1 MGVFE
6 EGRTDCVKELLKPA
20 ERVLKEG
27 LDIGVESFSRRER
40 LWLQIEE
47 NYDRYLDGEC
57 GEFLKDLDMHFR
69 GKFEGALAILAW
81 SFRQNGET
89 YLPASRRY
97 RDRELEALER
107 VLRYNVFEIYS
118 KEDIMKKIMHRDN
131 NVLGLLREYYHGVDR
146 WIDDA
151 LNDPSIKLP
160 LRGFLK
166 TKWDSYKSK
175 INAAIA
181 EATMRFDWFR
191 DFLTMAGEETQAVER
206 TYQRRLEAKE
216 REMEELRRQM
226 EDMRRNFEREK
237 EELRRRL
244 ETAKEA
250 EISRLIQEKE
260 EMRRQFEEERQRLI
274 EEISRMKD
282 EEARRTLEAELDRM
296 QREMMASIEAME
308 AEIRRKELELKEKE
322 MELRKR
328 ELELK
333 EKEDEVTRRIKE
345 VMSLAGK
352 VEKGSRF
359 VRLDEA
365 RMLEMNFVGRI
376 RSKFRDEVKLLGRTF
391 KVESVEERKTFD
403 KSAYAGKLSER
414 DLKNVP
420 DNRLVE
426 VRLKEKKLLG
436 KKEEITVKALFYGR
450 SERYAEVGFDTDPL
464 ELADINALLVDA
476 RDEAKNGR
484 IVLLVASPTGFERRI
499 ANYVN
504 SGDFH
509 RNFIS
514 ENVSL
519 ALLDLESGELIYN
532 PHDEYARAFEPML
545 RLERDEELLAKVKD
559 FLEEK
564 IIMRGYVRL
573 EEALEHFAEEV
584 VKRAFHELS
593 KEKGYITKFVEGVGY
608 VLVKEGFL

>member
-1 MGVFE
+1 MGIFE

-57 GEFLKDLDMHFR
+57 GEFLRDLDMHFR

-118 KEDIMKKIMHRDN
+118 KEDVMKRIMHRDSN
-131 NVLGLLREYYHGVDR
+131 MLGLLREYYHGVDR

-160 LRGFLK
+160 LRQFLK
-166 TKWDSYKSK
+166 TKWDSYRGKV
-175 INAAIA
+175 NAAIA
-181 EATMRFDWFR
+181 EATVRFDWFR

-216 REMEELRRQM
+216 REMDELRKRM
-226 EDMRRNFEREK
+226 EEMRGNFEREK
-237 EELRRRL
+237 EELRRRI
-244 ETAKEA
+244 EAAKEA
-250 EISRLIQEKE
+250 EIEKLIREKE

-274 EEISRMKD
+274 DEISRMKD
-282 EEARRTLEAELDRM
+282 EEARRMLEEELDRM
-296 QREMMASIEAME
+296 HREMMAGIEAME
-308 AEIRRKELELKEKE
+308 AEIRRKELELRERE

-333 EKEDEVTRRIKE
+333 EKEEGVSRKIKE

-365 RMLEMNFVGRI
+365 RMLEMNFVGRMK
-376 RSKFRDEVKLLGRTF
+376 SKFRGEVRILGKTF
-391 KVESVEERKTFD
+391 RVESVEEKATFD
-403 KSAYAGKLSER
+403 KGRYAGKLSER

-420 DNRLVE
+420 DNRRVDVKL
-426 VRLKEKKLLG
+426 REKKLLG

-450 SERYAEVGFDTDPL
+450 PERYAEVGFDTDPL

-476 RDEAKNGR
+476 RDEITNGR

-499 ANYVN
+499 ASYVN
-504 SGDFH
+504 SNDFH

-519 ALLDLESGELIYN
+519 VLLDIESGELIYN
-532 PHDEYARAFEPML
+532 PHDEYAKAFEPML
-545 RLERDEELLAKVKD
+545 RLERDEELLAKVKN
-559 FLEEK
+559 FLEER
-564 IIMRGYVRL
+564 ITTRGYVRL
-573 EEALEHFAEEV
+573 EEALEHFTEET

-593 KEKGYITKFVEGVGY
+593 REKGYITKFIDGVGY
-608 VLVKEGFL
+608 VLVKERFL

>member
-166 TKWDSYKSK
+166 TKWDSYKGK

-282 EEARRTLEAELDRM
+282 EEARRTLEAELERM

-333 EKEDEVTRRIKE
+333 EKEDEVSRKIKE

-403 KSAYAGKLSER
+403 KGRYTGKLSER

-436 KKEEITVKALFYGR
+436 KKEEITVRALFYGR
-450 SERYAEVGFDTDPL
+450 PERYAEVGFDTDPL

-532 PHDEYARAFEPML
+532 PHDEYAKAFEPML

-573 EEALEHFAEEV
+573 EEALEHFAEET

-593 KEKGYITKFVEGVGY
+593 REKGYITKFVEGVGY

>member
-1 MGVFE
+1 MGIFE
-6 EGRTDCVKELLKPA
+6 EGKTDCVKELLKPA

-27 LDIGVESFSRRER
+27 LDIGVESFSRREK

-57 GEFLKDLDMHFR
+57 GEFLRDLDMHFR

-81 SFRQNGET
+81 SFQQNGET

-160 LRGFLK
+160 LRQFLK
-166 TKWDSYKSK
+166 TKWDSYRGK

-181 EATMRFDWFR
+181 EATVRFDWFR

-206 TYQRRLEAKE
+206 TYQRRLEAKD
-216 REMEELRRQM
+216 REIEELRRQM
-226 EDMRRNFEREK
+226 EEMHMNFEREK

-260 EMRRQFEEERQRLI
+260 EMKRQFEEERQRLI

-282 EEARRTLEAELDRM
+282 EEARRMLEAELDRM
-296 QREMMASIEAME
+296 QREMLASIEVME
-308 AEIRRKELELKEKE
+308 AEIRRRELELKEKE

-333 EKEDEVTRRIKE
+333 EKEDEVSKRIKE

-403 KSAYAGKLSER
+403 KSSYTGKLSER

-426 VRLKEKKLLG
+426 VKLREKKLLG
-436 KKEEITVKALFYGR
+436 KKEEITVRALFYGR
-450 SERYAEVGFDTDPL
+450 PERYAEVGFDTDPL

-484 IVLLVASPTGFERRI
+484 IVLLVASPTGFEKRI

-532 PHDEYARAFEPML
+532 PHDEYAKAFEPML

-564 IIMRGYVRL
+564 ILKRGYVRL
-573 EEALEHFAEEV
+573 EEALEHFAEET
-584 VKRAFHELS
+584 VKRAFRELS